1 MINYDL
7 IIQSLQIV
15 TVSDLQDDAVR
26 FAYGQKAI
34 KSKLTVGEILRYYR
48 IELKSIWLTKSY
60 YLSRRKRRR
69 QTPH

>member
-69 QTPH
+69 QTPR